1 MLGEEKFFTTDVL
14 KSDIIEENIKA
25 INAMLLGEDY
35 LCGKR
40 LSKQRWSLKGTC

>member
-35 LCGKR
+35 LCEKR
-40 LSKQRWSLKGTC
+40 LSI